1 MAQPRIHLVCNAH
14 IDPVWLW
21 EWPEGAGEA
30 LSTFRLAADF
40 CERDAAFVFCH
51 NEALLYRWVEEYEPS
66 LFRRIR
72 RLVRRGRW
80 NILGGWLVQPDCN
93 LPSGESFVRQ
103 ILSGKRYFQE
113 KFGVDVVTASNLDP
127 FGHTR
132 GLVQILVRSG
142 YRGYLFC
149 RPDQTYGPLP
159 ADDFVWVGFDG
170 SEILATRAEA
180 HYNSRGGGART
191 KVQDWIRNRPG
202 RDLSLVLWGIGNHGG
217 GPSRK
222 DLVDLKDLM
231 ASSSGAD
238 VFHSTADA
246 YFDELEERRAGL
258 PRVARGINPWATG
271 CYTTMARVKQG
282 HRRLENDLYR
292 AEKMASAA
300 SFQGLLPYPQKELD
314 EVSYD
319 LSLAEFHDM
328 LPGSSIEA
336 GEEGTVRLLD
346 HGLEIAARIT
356 ARTFFALA
364 QGERPGKD
372 GEIPL
377 LVYNPHPWP
386 FKTLI
391 EAEFQEHE
399 PNFDGGFLHP
409 RLFRKGKAVTCQVEK
424 EASNLSIE
432 WRKKIVFEA
441 DLAPGQ
447 MTRFDIRMEKIP
459 AKPLPSLREEAGT
472 IRFQTADLD
481 FEIGA
486 STGLIEQGRIAGQ
499 DVFGAGAGRLLV
511 IEDDADPW
519 GMKVTAFRRTAGAFV
534 LADEALGTELSG
546 VSAGMLPSV
555 RIIEDG
561 PVRSVVEA
569 VFVYKRSSAVLRYF
583 LPKHG
588 REFEIEV
595 RVSWQERDRMLK
607 LSLPT
612 RLSPAAY
619 WGQVAYGREE
629 LPADGSEA
637 VAQKWTAVVARDRDL
652 ALTIIN
658 DGTYG
663 SDYADGEVR
672 ISLLRG
678 AAHASD
684 PSGPHNPP
692 VQDRAIPR
700 IDQGNRLFRFRLQA
714 GSRKERL
721 EAVEREA
728 LGVGERPYVLPYFPP
743 GEGRKAA
750 PAARLSDPVVVL
762 TAMKKSEDGKAL
774 IIRLFEPTGRARTT
788 VLTLPFAGARTR
800 LTLKPFEIKTLLFN
814 LRNKKFREVDL
825 LERPLQD

>member
-1 MAQPRIHLVCNAH
+1 MPRSRIHLVCNAH

-40 CERDAAFVFCH
+40 CERDASFVFCH
-51 NEALLYRWVEEYEPS
+51 NEALLYRWVEEYEPA
-66 LFRRIR
+66 LFQRIR
-72 RLVRRGRW
+72 RLILRGRW

-93 LPSGESFVRQ
+93 MPSGESFVRQ
-103 ILSGKRYFQE
+103 IMSGKRYFRE
-113 KFGVDVVTASNLDP
+113 KFGLDVVTAANLDP

-132 GLVQILVRSG
+132 GLVQILARSG

-149 RPDQTYGPLP
+149 RPDQTYDPLP

-180 HYNSRGGGART
+180 HYNSRGGGARK
-191 KVQDWIRNRPG
+191 KVEDWIRSHPG
-202 RDLSLVLWGIGNHGG
+202 RELNLVLWGMGNHGG

-222 DLVDLKDLM
+222 DLADLKDLM
-231 ASSSGAD
+231 ASSSGPD
-238 VFHSTADA
+238 IFHSTADA
-246 YFDELEERRAGL
+246 YFAELSDRRDAL
-258 PRVARGINPWATG
+258 PRVARGINPWAVG

-292 AEKMASAA
+292 AEKMAAA
-300 SFQGLLPYPQKELD
+300 AAFQDRLPYPRKELD
-314 EVSYD
+314 EASYD
-319 LSLAEFHDM
+319 LSFSEFHDM
-328 LPGSSIEA
+328 LPGSSIES

-346 HGLEIAARIT
+346 HGLEITSRVT
-356 ARTFFALA
+356 ARAFFALA

-391 EAEFQEHE
+391 EAEFQGHE
-399 PNFDGGFLHP
+399 PNFDGGFLQP
-409 RLFRKGKAVTCQVEK
+409 RLFRKGKPVACQAEK

-459 AKPLPSLREEAGT
+459 AKPLPALRDEGGT

-481 FEIGA
+481 FEINA
-486 STGLIEQGRIAGQ
+486 STGLIERGRIAGKN
-499 DVFGAGAGRLLV
+499 VFGTGAGRLLV
-511 IEDDADPW
+511 MGDDADPW
-519 GMKVTAFRRTAGAFV
+519 GMKVTAFRQTAGAFT
-534 LADEALGTELSG
+534 LADPDLGTELSG
-546 VSAGMLPSV
+546 VSAGPLPSV

-583 LPKHG
+583 LPKRG
-588 REFEIEV
+588 REFEIEA
-595 RVSWQERDRMLK
+595 RVSWHERDRMFK

-612 RLSPAAY
+612 RLAPAAY

-637 VAQKWTAVVARDRDL
+637 VAQKWTAVVSREQDL

-692 VQDRAIPR
+692 LQDRAIPR
-700 IDQGNRLFRFRLQA
+700 IDQGERVFRFRLRA
-714 GSRKERL
+714 GSRKDRL

-728 LGVGERPYVLPYFPP
+728 LGFNERPYVLPYFPP

-750 PAARLSDPVVVL
+750 PAARLSDPVIVL
-762 TAMKKSEDGKAL
+762 TAMKKSEDGNVL
-774 IIRLFEPTGRARTT
+774 ILRLFEPTGRARTT

-800 LTLKPFEIKTLLFN
+800 ISLKPFEIKTLLFN
-814 LRNKKFREVDL
+814 LRTKKFGEVDL
-825 LERPLQD
+825 LERPLKV